1 MLLGRTEEGLRY
13 AVRQRPGSAVAC
25 CALTVGGGTAGE
37 CEGVSGG
44 KTKQAFPEGTAH
56 FVEHTLFKGT
66 SRKRS
71 SRINSYLDRLGG
83 ELNAYTTKEEIVLHA
98 TILKEDLPKAADLL
112 LELALDPVFPEKEI
126 EKERGVIV
134 DEIHSYKDTP
144 SDDIY
149 DRFEQRLFA
158 SHPLSR
164 LILGTAASVRRIRRD
179 HLLAFNR
186 RFFRYDNMVLT
197 LVGPAPEKQMESLV
211 GRLSAKWKAAAALR
225 ADPLD
230 SASGKDSLPP
240 PAPPVFQPNPCF
252 TLRLSKHNHQ
262 INCIVGGLAPSLSE
276 RRLRIASILL
286 CNILGGPASNSVLND
301 LLREKHGWVYSVE
314 CAYTPF
320 ADTGM
325 YTISFGCEKENLD
338 RCLRLIRR
346 EMQRLCERE
355 LSPRKFARCARQ
367 LLGQLA
373 VTADSGEAQAL
384 SMGKSMLAF
393 NTVHSDQQDREA
405 VLSLTPALLQEVA
418 RRLFDPNNVST
429 LIFQ

>member
-13 AVRQRPGSAVAC
+13 AVRQRPGSAVAY

-37 CEGVSGG
+37 CAGDS
-44 KTKQAFPEGTAH
+44 KAFPEGTAH

-71 SRINSYLDRLGG
+71 SLINSYLDRLGG

-98 TILKEDLPKAADLL
+98 TILKEDLRKAADLL

-126 EKERGVIV
+126 EKERGVII

-149 DRFEQRLFA
+149 DCFEQRLFA

-164 LILGTAASVRRIRRD
+164 LILGTAASVRRIRRE

-197 LVGPAPEKQMESLV
+197 LVGPAPEKQMEALAK
-211 GRLSAKWKAAAALR
+211 RLSAKWKAAALSRVEASVPASEAVGAL
-225 ADPLD
+225 P
-230 SASGKDSLPP
+230 AS
-240 PAPPVFQPNPCF
+240 PAFVPNPCF
-252 TLRLSKHNHQ
+252 NQLLSKHNHQ
-262 INCIVGGLAPSLSE
+262 VNCIVGGLAPALSA
-276 RRLRIASILL
+276 RQQRIASILL
-286 CNILGGPASNSVLND
+286 CNILGGPATNSILND

-320 ADTGM
+320 ADTGV
-325 YTISFGCEKENLD
+325 YTVSFGCEKENLE
-338 RCLRLIRR
+338 RCLQLIRR
-346 EMQRLCERE
+346 EMQRLCEKT

-373 VTADSGEAQAL
+373 VSADSGEAQAL
-384 SMGKSMLAF
+384 SMGKSMLVF
-393 NTVHSDQQDREA
+393 GTVHSDLQDREA
-405 VLSLTPALLQEVA
+405 VLSLTPEILQEVA
-418 RRLFDPNNVST
+418 RRLLAPQNIST
-429 LIFQ
+429 LIYQ